1 MDELME
7 TTKDDFL
14 AMLHPSG
21 KYVKSIMHFQARLQ
35 RKHEPFPGQTKDV
48 IGSSYTEEQI
58 EVPKNLYLP
67 EHLFLLTYIS
77 QDDFSKLTE
86 EQRIVS
92 AEKYSAANYQRR
104 AIGIMSGPPPPTY
117 VCNRCAQPGHWYKC
131 CPLLISLLFFLLS
144 TLMMRKSSDRGIF
157 NQQWPRVFRAKW

>member
-1 MDELME
+1 LME

-35 RKHEPFPGQTKDV
+35 RKHVLFLIKFLKLIFNLKEPFPGQTKDV

-77 QDDFSKLTE
+77 Q
-86 EQRIVS
+86 
-92 AEKYSAANYQRR
+92 
-104 AIGIMSGPPPPTY
+104 
-117 VCNRCAQPGHWYKC
+117 VCLN
-131 CPLLISLLFFLLS
+131 
-144 TLMMRKSSDRGIF
+144 
-157 NQQWPRVFRAKW
+157 